1 MTRRASMILAV
12 MALVLLWA
20 EPGQAG
26 APAAG
31 APAAGAPAARP
42 PAGENAPSQMEK
54 FLQQQIAQERQK
66 QRQKQ
71 RQKHAAKNRISTKRP
86 PPQKSQITPVKKPQ
100 AKKQQVKKPF
110 YRVLLIAGWRKRL
123 RADLI
128 TPDQEVIRVK
138 AGDRLNAHL
147 GADQPRSF
155 IVKAITDK
163 NVRLARDGRTFLLR
177 MASEKDMR
185 RRAGAGARAP
195 VSVAR

>member
-12 MALVLLWA
+12 MALALLWA

-26 APAAG
+26 APAA
-31 APAAGAPAARP
+31 RP
-42 PAGENAPSQMEK
+42 PAGETAPSQMEK

-71 RQKHAAKNRISTKRP
+71 GQKQRQKHATKNRLSTKRP

-100 AKKQQVKKPF
+100 AKKQRVKKPF

-147 GADQPRSF
+147 GAGSPRSF
-155 IVKAITDK
+155 IVKAITAK
-163 NVRLARDGRTFLLR
+163 NVRLARGGRTFLLR

-185 RRAGAGARAP
+185 RRARARAGARAP

>member
-1 MTRRASMILAV
+1 MKRRASIILAV
-12 MALVLLWA
+12 MALALLWA

-26 APAAG
+26 APAA
-31 APAAGAPAARP
+31 RP
-42 PAGENAPSQMEK
+42 PAGETAPSQMEK

-66 QRQKQ
+66 QRQK
-71 RQKHAAKNRISTKRP
+71 HAAKKRISTKRP
-86 PPQKSQITPVKKPQ
+86 PPQKSQITPVKKPP

-110 YRVLLIAGWRKRL
+110 YRVLLIAGWRKKL

-155 IVKAITDK
+155 IVKAITAK
-163 NVRLARDGRTFLLR
+163 NVRLARGGRTFLLR

-185 RRAGAGARAP
+185 RRARTGAGGRAP

>member
-1 MTRRASMILAV
+1 MKRRASIILAV
-12 MALVLLWA
+12 MVSAPLLWA

-26 APAAG
+26 APAARS
-31 APAAGAPAARP
+31 PAEESTP
-42 PAGENAPSQMEK
+42 NQMEK

-66 QRQKQ
+66 QRQK
-71 RQKHAAKNRISTKRP
+71 RAAKKRVSIKK
-86 PPQKSQITPVKKPQ
+86 PQTLVKKPQ

-110 YRVLLIAGWRKRL
+110 YRVLLIAGWRKKL

-128 TPDQEVIRVK
+128 TPDQEIIRVK

-147 GADQPRSF
+147 GASPPRSF

-163 NVRLARDGRTFLLR
+163 NVRLARGSRTFLLR

-185 RRAGAGARAP
+185 RRARAGARTP

>member
-1 MTRRASMILAV
+1 M
-12 MALVLLWA
+12 
-20 EPGQAG
+20 
-26 APAAG
+26 
-31 APAAGAPAARP
+31 
-42 PAGENAPSQMEK
+42 
-54 FLQQQIAQERQK
+54 
-66 QRQKQ
+66 
-71 RQKHAAKNRISTKRP
+71 
-86 PPQKSQITPVKKPQ
+86 
-100 AKKQQVKKPF
+100 
-110 YRVLLIAGWRKRL
+110 LLIAGWRKRL

-163 NVRLARDGRTFLLR
+163 NVRLARGGRTFLLR

-185 RRAGAGARAP
+185 RRAGAGAGAGARAP